1 MGGLVCYVRRD
12 AILQFQ
18 SVPTVAAQIPI
29 FDAQLRQ
36 LYAAPDIAETI
47 VAEAPTK
54 VKLVCDTL
62 SKSTWTAADR
72 TALLDV
78 IEGLYAST
86 PYT

>member
-1 MGGLVCYVRRD
+1 L
-12 AILQFQ
+12 AL
-18 SVPTVAAQIPI
+18 
-29 FDAQLRQ
+29 FDTQMRQ

-62 SKSTWTAADR
+62 SKASWTAADR

-78 IEGLYAST
+78 IEALYASA
-86 PYT
+86 PYTS